1 MNPIYFDHNATTPL
15 DPRSLEEMKVYL
27 TTNFGNPSSIHQI
40 GRKAR
45 VRLDD
50 YREKVAKLL
59 KCKPHEIIF
68 TSGGTESNNLA
79 LFGVSRMLL
88 RESKRNV
95 VIVSSI
101 EHHAVLH
108 CAKYLELDGSFQVIY
123 IPVDS
128 DGRVS
133 LKDLKYQL
141 ELNNGRIALVSIMAA
156 NNETGAHQ
164 PFTAIGDLCK
174 EHGVLFHT
182 DAAQWIGKEAFDG
195 IQFFNADLVS
205 ICAHKFNGPKGVG
218 ILYAKSPLHPD
229 PILFGGGHENDRRAG
244 TENLANIAGM
254 AVALELVTPSP
265 FLNDQRRHQN
275 WINQLR
281 TSIITIPG
289 IKVWTPEKGSLPNT
303 LMFSFD
309 SQDAISIIAALDLEG
324 ICVSS
329 GSACSVGSLLPSHVL
344 EAQGASKLEA
354 SSAVRISIGNS
365 NTEEELSRGLE
376 IIPSVLRRLL

>member
-15 DPRSLEEMKVYL
+15 DPRSLEEMKIYL

-59 KCKPHEIIF
+59 KCKSHEIIF

-108 CAKYLELDGSFQVIY
+108 CAKYLELDGSFEVRY
-123 IPVDS
+123 IPVDDS
-128 DGRVS
+128 GRVS
-133 LKDLKYQL
+133 LKDLKDQM
-141 ELNNGRIALVSIMAA
+141 EMDKGRIALVSIMAA

-164 PFTAIGDLCK
+164 PFKEIGDLCQ
-174 EHGVLFHT
+174 EHNVLFHT
-182 DAAQWIGKEAFDG
+182 DAAQWVGKEAFDG
-195 IQFFNADLVS
+195 IKFFNADLVS

-254 AVALELVTPSP
+254 AVALELVVPSP
-265 FLNDQRRHQN
+265 CSDNQRKHQN

-281 TSIITIPG
+281 TSISSIPG
-289 IKVWTPEKGSLPNT
+289 IKVWTPEKDCLPNT

-354 SSAVRISIGNS
+354 SSAVRVSLGKS

-376 IIPSVLRRLL
+376 IIPNVLRRLL

>member
-59 KCKPHEIIF
+59 KCKSHEIIF

-108 CAKYLELDGSFQVIY
+108 CAKYLELDGSFQVTY

-133 LKDLKYQL
+133 LKDLKDQL
-141 ELNNGRIALVSIMAA
+141 ELNKGRIALVSIMAA

>member
-59 KCKPHEIIF
+59 KCKSHEIIF

-133 LKDLKYQL
+133 LKDLKDQL
-141 ELNNGRIALVSIMAA
+141 ELNKGRIALVSIMAA

>member
-59 KCKPHEIIF
+59 KCKSHEIIF

-123 IPVDS
+123 VPVDS

-133 LKDLKYQL
+133 LKDLKDQL
-141 ELNNGRIALVSIMAA
+141 ELNKDRVALVSIMAA

-164 PFTAIGDLCK
+164 PFTEIGDLCK
-174 EHGVLFHT
+174 ENGVLFHT

-254 AVALELVTPSP
+254 AVALELVAPSP
-265 FLNDQRRHQN
+265 CLNDHRRHQK

-281 TSIITIPG
+281 TSIISIPG

-354 SSAVRISIGNS
+354 SSAVRISIGKS

>member
-59 KCKPHEIIF
+59 KCKSHEIIF

-133 LKDLKYQL
+133 LKDLKDQL
-141 ELNNGRIALVSIMAA
+141 ELNKGRIALVSIMAA

-182 DAAQWIGKEAFDG
+182 DTAQWIGKEAFDG